1 MAITLIRFI
10 RLFLLGLI
18 VVGLG
23 LLITQRLWVPIVVNF
38 IIAEGTI
45 PVTAIQVTPT
55 SPSALHAQANQEM
68 QSMNASLEGKTGD
81 AFDQTF
87 IKEMIIH
94 HEGAVQ
100 MAQLAL
106 KNAKHVEIKDLAQ
119 KIITAQ
125 ESEIKVMQSRQN
137 SWYTAA
143 K

>member
-38 IIAEGTI
+38 IISQGTI

-55 SPSALHAQANQEM
+55 PPFVLHAQANQEM

-94 HEGAVQ
+94 HEGAVM

-125 ESEIKVMQSRQN
+125 ESEIKVMQSWQN

>member
-38 IIAEGTI
+38 IIFQGTI

-55 SPSALHAQANQEM
+55 SPFVLHAQANQEM

-94 HEGAVQ
+94 HEGAVM

-125 ESEIKVMQSRQN
+125 ESEIKVMQSWQN